1 MSTTKERIILL
12 LLHDGTKIEGVLIKI
27 DKENLKMILERGKV
41 IKESSE
47 EPFEK
52 MEVSKKDIKEIRV
65 LEEKEVT
72 KKETKKEETKP
83 DENKKDSTI
92 GDNKDSKNVSELT
105 DNTFGSIP
113 LNLQQKYQSNE
124 AKYDKGG
131 FFDALTISN
140 NKDNFKEARTYNEK
154 NKETFGLDENYRG
167 GHTRKRGGYRGR
179 GGYNNGYHH
188 NKHYNRGGYNSH
200 TQNYRGG
207 YSGPSGPSYKNEG
220 GNEYN

>member
-1 MSTTKERIILL
+1 MSSTKERIILL

-41 IKESSE
+41 IKDTTE

-65 LEEKEVT
+65 LEEKEVV
-72 KKETKKEETKP
+72 KKEVKKEEPKQE
-83 DENKKDSTI
+83 ENKNDSTS
-92 GDNKDSKNVSELT
+92 DDKKVSESNET
-105 DNTFGSIP
+105 TFGTIP
-113 LNLQQKYQSNE
+113 LNLQQKYQSSE
-124 AKYDKGG
+124 VKYDKGG

-167 GHTRKRGGYRGR
+167 GHSKKRGGYRGR
-179 GGYNNGYHH
+179 GGYNSGYHH

-207 YSGPSGPSYKNEG
+207 YSGSGTSYKNEG

>member
-41 IKESSE
+41 IKENTE

-52 MEVSKKDIKEIRV
+52 LEVSKKDIKEIRV
-65 LEEKEVT
+65 LEEKEVV
-72 KKETKKEETKP
+72 KKETKKEEAKQ
-83 DENKKDSTI
+83 EEVKKESTT
-92 GDNKDSKNVSELT
+92 DSKTTENAFS
-105 DNTFGSIP
+105 SIP
-113 LNLQQKYQSNE
+113 LNLQQKYQTSE
-124 AKYDKGG
+124 GKYDKGG

-167 GHTRKRGGYRGR
+167 NHSRKRGGYRGR
-179 GGYNNGYHH
+179 GGYSHGGYHH
-188 NKHYNRGGYNSH
+188 NKHYNRGGGGYNSH
-200 TQNYRGG
+200 NQNYRGG
-207 YSGPSGPSYKNEG
+207 YSGGPSYKNEG